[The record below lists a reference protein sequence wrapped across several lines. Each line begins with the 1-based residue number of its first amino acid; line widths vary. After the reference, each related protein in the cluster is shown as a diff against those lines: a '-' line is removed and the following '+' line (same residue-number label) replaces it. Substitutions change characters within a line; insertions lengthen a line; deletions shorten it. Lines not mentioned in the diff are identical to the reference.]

1 MSHSSE
7 LGVKPLTQ
15 LLGAK
20 ENKSGFWLIHA
31 EPVAEFQERR
41 ESQRY
46 TGPIENESD
55 ISPEVLM
62 FWAVQQVLEHDIEQ
76 LKIQLA
82 EFEGKSMMDPESGE
96 IVDTDEYMRE
106 YIEDYEE

>member
-1 MSHSSE
+1 
-7 LGVKPLTQ
+7 
-15 LLGAK
+15 
-20 ENKSGFWLIHA
+20 
-31 EPVAEFQERR
+31 
-41 ESQRY
+41 
-46 TGPIENESD
+46 
-55 ISPEVLM
+55 M